1 MRQLKKA
8 YTILEYVKI
17 KIRKGNIVMK
27 FKIYQL
33 KKEHDDAMFLSLDML
48 KHFNLEFDFSKY
60 KEVYEGNM
68 NANGLGDLFAIFN
81 IDRPADFKGHSLS
94 VSDVIQIIESDKVE
108 AGYYFCDSFG
118 WKEVEV

>member
-1 MRQLKKA
+1 
-8 YTILEYVKI
+8 
-17 KIRKGNIVMK
+17 MK

-33 KKEHDDAMFLSLDML
+33 KDEHKDAMFLSLDML
-48 KHFNLEFDFSKY
+48 KHFNLEFNFENY

-68 NANGLGDLFAIFN
+68 HTDGLNGVYAIFN

-94 VSDVIQIIESDKVE
+94 VSDIVQVIESNNVE

-118 WKEVEV
+118 WKRVEV

>member
-1 MRQLKKA
+1 
-8 YTILEYVKI
+8 
-17 KIRKGNIVMK
+17 MK

-68 NANGLGDLFAIFN
+68 NVDGLGDLFAIFN
-81 IDRPADFKGHSLS
+81 IDQPADFKGHSLS
-94 VSDVIQIIESDKVE
+94 VSDIVQIIESNKVE
-108 AGYYFCDSFG
+108 TGYYFCDSFG
-118 WKEVEV
+118 WKEIEV